1 MNNVQD
7 WQTINSE
14 REVQSMKTINR
25 YSDPGHGW
33 AKVKLSEL
41 IKLGIHTRISGYS
54 YRRGDYVYLEEDC
67 DLSLYLAT
75 LKAAGI
81 EFTFKEHV
89 ARTRSSKIRSYERY
103 NVPAHI
109 AAAVRDVR
117 AFVKDHIILV
127 TIQ

>member
-1 MNNVQD
+1 
-7 WQTINSE
+7 
-14 REVQSMKTINR
+14 VQSMKTINR

-54 YRRGDYVYLEEDC
+54 YRRGEYVYLEEDC
-67 DLSLYLAT
+67 DLSLYLTT

-81 EFTFKEHV
+81 EFTFREHV

-109 AAAVRDVR
+109 TAAVREVQ
-117 AFVKDHIILV
+117 AFVKEHFLFVAIK
-127 TIQ
+127 